1 MAELRRVGGKMESS
15 RIFGGGRAL
24 LPYEVQLC
32 EALGITEE
40 EYWQFIYLAES
51 VNGKRKKEYDLI
63 PDIVNMPA
71 VPIAAPLTL
80 FGVKIGFYGV
90 VAIGVA
96 LSYISAALAPKPK
109 APKTPPSLQTEG
121 AQSARRFAPQTNFNS
136 LQELAVIGETIP
148 LIFTKRDNSNNTGG
162 IRCNSKLVWS
172 QLKSLGSHQQLK
184 AVFIFSSS
192 NIPTKPDFSGYAIGD
207 LLLKNYTN
215 AKLALYYRSQKAT
228 SSDNRILESEDRYS
242 SGILA
247 REEDRNGA
255 KAEDVFS
262 IDFDESNQFDNTIF
276 CGVRTPTTQT
286 RFGCYAPMP
295 NMMRFQLPYEL
306 VLKPED
312 ASNKDDIDRKR
323 QKIAKYYPRYAGFM
337 RINNIEIGGRIT
349 LAKNDV
355 VQYKIGPFDSIKDVP
370 GNFNPWGL
378 QDVKTAV
385 DSDRERIDD
394 NISKGESFL
403 IGSAIGICADIE
415 PISLWKENTFK
426 SFNFKITD
434 LGADGSSE
442 LDILGSNDHLRERT
456 KSPWEMNTLQRVA
469 IATVSNNR
477 ECNVTEIGLKSKVFK
492 QITGFPNV
500 NSHPGNFSYTTP
512 NLTLKTY
519 QDDNGNITLG
529 ALNKY
534 VTRYSFFRLQIR
546 KAGTTEEF
554 VTIDNEKP
562 FAIKGRTPQFQYN
575 FIRINH
581 SLGQYEFRFLPYPGN
596 EIKRNYVDKTDLSKQ
611 IRVLSS
617 NGSLQTY
624 QSGDFSISYSG
635 FNQRM
640 SGGDASNPEWFLG
653 TVPETSSAIVG
664 LGQNSFGN
672 IGGGAQQWETQ
683 STQAG
688 IVEVIFL
695 DNNPING
702 FANFIVD
709 GQIIK
714 SFPTSNLDEL
724 IYEESNSRRYK
735 AGSFIFQDE
744 LEGGE
749 VFVYNLELQILIST
763 GGTVTGTFPNVALQS
778 GTNTNGSGAK
788 VTIQTFST
796 GGASWVL
803 TDLGTG
809 YDNNSTV
816 NIPARGTFPGVNG
829 VQVIVA
835 NSQFVTD
842 PWPDNAIGDAEKNRN
857 LLPYGAIADFISFE
871 AENPSHLDEPE
882 HQIVYVNEQVKQFGS
897 VMKYRDTVVAGIRL
911 NSSKEFSSFSQLSAY
926 FKEGLHI
933 KNLIDNTIGPTNL
946 FPDIVFALLTDPL
959 IGAGDLIGV
968 RSVDE
973 ERMRIASKFCKA
985 NGLFWD
991 GVIVDEKNL
1000 REFIFQNAQY
1010 CLLDFTILGGR
1021 FSLFPSVPF
1030 DPNTFVI
1037 DKEQKPFVKALFT
1050 DGNTKNLQVSFLSA
1064 EERQDFRGFA
1074 TYRHERENGFP
1085 ETKVISRRLTTTT
1098 DSDPRENFDMS
1109 LFCTSSSHAQQFLD
1123 YALQVR
1129 NKVDHGVSFD
1139 TTPQSAMH
1147 LGPGD
1152 YIRLHSEAT
1161 HTNRFANGV
1170 ITRDGEIQSQINITN
1185 GTQIIFWKPGDSEV
1199 SNPTPLQISNG
1210 RATNALG
1217 CVFTVPDTSISDRI
1231 YKIESI
1237 SYGEDGLINI
1247 SASYSPVNADGTLA
1261 VIKYNDTAITG

>member
-1 MAELRRVGGKMESS
+1 
-15 RIFGGGRAL
+15 
-24 LPYEVQLC
+24 
-32 EALGITEE
+32 
-40 EYWQFIYLAES
+40 
-51 VNGKRKKEYDLI
+51 
-63 PDIVNMPA
+63 
-71 VPIAAPLTL
+71 
-80 FGVKIGFYGV
+80 
-90 VAIGVA
+90 
-96 LSYISAALAPKPK
+96 
-109 APKTPPSLQTEG
+109 
-121 AQSARRFAPQTNFNS
+121 
-136 LQELAVIGETIP
+136 
-148 LIFTKRDNSNNTGG
+148 
-162 IRCNSKLVWS
+162 
-172 QLKSLGSHQQLK
+172 
-184 AVFIFSSS
+184 
-192 NIPTKPDFSGYAIGD
+192 
-207 LLLKNYTN
+207 
-215 AKLALYYRSQKAT
+215 
-228 SSDNRILESEDRYS
+228 
-242 SGILA
+242 
-247 REEDRNGA
+247 
-255 KAEDVFS
+255 
-262 IDFDESNQFDNTIF
+262 
-276 CGVRTPTTQT
+276 
-286 RFGCYAPMP
+286 
-295 NMMRFQLPYEL
+295 
-306 VLKPED
+306 
-312 ASNKDDIDRKR
+312 
-323 QKIAKYYPRYAGFM
+323 
-337 RINNIEIGGRIT
+337 
-349 LAKNDV
+349 
-355 VQYKIGPFDSIKDVP
+355 
-370 GNFNPWGL
+370 
-378 QDVKTAV
+378 
-385 DSDRERIDD
+385 
-394 NISKGESFL
+394 
-403 IGSAIGICADIE
+403 
-415 PISLWKENTFK
+415 
-426 SFNFKITD
+426 
-434 LGADGSSE
+434 
-442 LDILGSNDHLRERT
+442 
-456 KSPWEMNTLQRVA
+456 
-469 IATVSNNR
+469 
-477 ECNVTEIGLKSKVFK
+477 
-492 QITGFPNV
+492 NV

-1050 DGNTKNLQVSFLSA
+1050 DGNTKNLQVSFLS
-1064 EERQDFRGFA
+1064 
-1074 TYRHERENGFP
+1074 
-1085 ETKVISRRLTTTT
+1085 
-1098 DSDPRENFDMS
+1098 
-1109 LFCTSSSHAQQFLD
+1109 
-1123 YALQVR
+1123 
-1129 NKVDHGVSFD
+1129 
-1139 TTPQSAMH
+1139 
-1147 LGPGD
+1147 
-1152 YIRLHSEAT
+1152 
-1161 HTNRFANGV
+1161 
-1170 ITRDGEIQSQINITN
+1170 
-1185 GTQIIFWKPGDSEV
+1185 
-1199 SNPTPLQISNG
+1199 
-1210 RATNALG
+1210 
-1217 CVFTVPDTSISDRI
+1217 
-1231 YKIESI
+1231 
-1237 SYGEDGLINI
+1237 
-1247 SASYSPVNADGTLA
+1247 
-1261 VIKYNDTAITG
+1261 